1 MNAGG
6 EGQTAR
12 VTAAAAGLVGGV
24 YCAAAAES
32 GAPTPKALGRGCLEV
47 ADGQTDLAEMG
58 GVAAP
63 PGSCGWD
70 GCTATTGAL
79 GPSAFC

>member
-1 MNAGG
+1 M
-6 EGQTAR
+6 
-12 VTAAAAGLVGGV
+12 
-24 YCAAAAES
+24 
-32 GAPTPKALGRGCLEV
+32 EV
-47 ADGQTDLAEMG
+47 ADGLTDLAGMG